1 MLTPGTPITLSTKDQ
16 KALGKALGYML
27 DDLER
32 TYNPYFEN
40 LRVWWTWYD
49 AIPKS
54 RTKNFPFKSASNI
67 VVPLIQVM
75 SDSLVART
83 YGGIFGAGNNVWT
96 TRTENETFKGR
107 TNNIK
112 RWINWA
118 AAGNDFNLR
127 LPLYDWLN
135 ELVPIGSSVVD
146 LNWVNDVRFVFA
158 GQGRGKARKWLAQ
171 PVSFGR
177 GPKFEHVPR
186 EQVLWDTQYRIYE
199 APLVAREFNL
209 TWSQINH
216 ISSRTGKAGG
226 WIKENV
232 EYVKDRWGID
242 GSPGQTVRRQKA
254 DSDGFEFDR
263 SYLQEGDIRRIDVD
277 WPVLQSIGG
286 FEPDNH
292 ITRPGDEDLGQ
303 PSIPVRVTLH
313 RSTSTILSISAYP
326 YMTPYKTMFDGFYQ
340 KRPGRGHSI
349 GMAKRLEHMQLGM
362 TTATN
367 QMFDARTRA
376 NAIWGKTNSR
386 ELLKREIDPRTP
398 LYVSD
403 MASFEPLN
411 LPTTTFDDASL
422 LTILQTFSERATGQ
436 ADPLMG
442 RETRSGGHPSPATST
457 LALMKQG
464 DLLGGPHR
472 DLIRME
478 VGRMGEATTI
488 LYQQFDENID
498 NRYRTIFGD
507 KDAADIEG
515 FLFPQDGTPITG
527 NLTFD
532 VLAMSEHTNPDAE
545 MNRAIAVTQMN
556 TNYWAFVLR
565 ALQAMQQ
572 SQGNPIIQQAAIK
585 SIEAQTNAHVRFLEA
600 GDIDDIEAYIL
611 QLRQGAEQG
620 QDLRGIT
627 SQLGQLAANQGAAG
641 QPAPS
646 GLGGSFA
653 ESQSG
658 APGGI
663 ALQ

>member
-1 MLTPGTPITLSTKDQ
+1 
-16 KALGKALGYML
+16 
-27 DDLER
+27 
-32 TYNPYFEN
+32 
-40 LRVWWTWYD
+40 
-49 AIPKS
+49 
-54 RTKNFPFKSASNI
+54 
-67 VVPLIQVM
+67 
-75 SDSLVART
+75 
-83 YGGIFGAGNNVWT
+83 
-96 TRTENETFKGR
+96 
-107 TNNIK
+107 
-112 RWINWA
+112 
-118 AAGNDFNLR
+118 
-127 LPLYDWLN
+127 
-135 ELVPIGSSVVD
+135 
-146 LNWVNDVRFVFA
+146 
-158 GQGRGKARKWLAQ
+158 
-171 PVSFGR
+171 
-177 GPKFEHVPR
+177 
-186 EQVLWDTQYRIYE
+186 
-199 APLVAREFNL
+199 
-209 TWSQINH
+209 
-216 ISSRTGKAGG
+216 
-226 WIKENV
+226 
-232 EYVKDRWGID
+232 
-242 GSPGQTVRRQKA
+242 
-254 DSDGFEFDR
+254 
-263 SYLQEGDIRRIDVD
+263 
-277 WPVLQSIGG
+277 
-286 FEPDNH
+286 
-292 ITRPGDEDLGQ
+292 
-303 PSIPVRVTLH
+303 
-313 RSTSTILSISAYP
+313 
-326 YMTPYKTMFDGFYQ
+326 
-340 KRPGRGHSI
+340 
-349 GMAKRLEHMQLGM
+349 
-362 TTATN
+362 
-367 QMFDARTRA
+367 
-376 NAIWGKTNSR
+376 
-386 ELLKREIDPRTP
+386 
-398 LYVSD
+398 
-403 MASFEPLN
+403 
-411 LPTTTFDDASL
+411 
-422 LTILQTFSERATGQ
+422 
-436 ADPLMG
+436 MG